1 MKIFFEV
8 FLMNLERAFYG
19 YLIVVSAI
27 IVLMGLLK
35 KAAFNKIGNKTLRK
49 VLLAFTSLAL
59 VLPFTALY
67 FLGDDINFKYYW
79 VGCAMNGLALIV
91 TYWFYENTALRNLI
105 NQIGSLTLGRFFGFI
120 WSRIRGDKKGDVLE
134 DLQET
139 TQLLHDEAKEA
150 TPAAPVTVSLVTPKI
165 PIASVTA
172 VENKTTAAEKQEQEK
187 LKNL

>member
-1 MKIFFEV
+1 MKILEV

-49 VLLAFTSLAL
+49 VSLAFTSLVL

-67 FLGDDINFKYYW
+67 FMGDNINFKYYW
-79 VGCAMNGLALIV
+79 IGCAMNGFALIV
-91 TYWFYENTALRNLI
+91 TYWFYENTALRDLI
-105 NQIGSLTLGRFFGFI
+105 NKIGSLTLGRFFSFI
-120 WSRIRGDKKGDVLE
+120 WSRIRGDNRGNVVE
-134 DLQET
+134 DLRET
-139 TQLLHDEAKEA
+139 TKLVHDEVKEA

-165 PIASVTA
+165 PIATVSVA
-172 VENKTTAAEKQEQEK
+172 ENRTSAAEKREQEK